1 MALKGRGFCVFK
13 RTTML
18 QSVRWHRGAL
28 SSLPLH
34 LVCPDSKEK
43 EGFSGCQ
50 LCCLH
55 LGICNSSCV
64 FPGSVTNNEDSSF
77 GTYLTKI
84 EAAAGAE
91 GESRILFPPD
101 MWAAAPPRGNMIIL
115 IPEVTRQF
123 NRRPICG
130 GNRRYFSI
138 TSALIRQLF
147 NKRCKAD

>member
-1 MALKGRGFCVFK
+1 MSSKGQRCCKVSDGIVGLCLHCLCIQCVQIPRKK
-13 RTTML
+13 RVFL
-18 QSVRWHRGAL
+18 AASFAASIWESAIQAV
-28 SSLPLH
+28 SSLAL
-34 LVCPDSKEK
+34 
-43 EGFSGCQ
+43 
-50 LCCLH
+50 
-55 LGICNSSCV
+55 
-64 FPGSVTNNEDSSF
+64 VTNNEDSSF

-101 MWAAAPPRGNMIIL
+101 VWAAAPPRGNIIIL